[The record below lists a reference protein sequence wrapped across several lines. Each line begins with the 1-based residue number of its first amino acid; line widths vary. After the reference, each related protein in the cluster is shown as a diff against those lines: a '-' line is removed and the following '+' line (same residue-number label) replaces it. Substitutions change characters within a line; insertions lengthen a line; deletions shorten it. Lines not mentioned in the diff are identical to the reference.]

1 MELENKFNIEQFL
14 NLDDY
19 ATDTRLSRR
28 KGAGSTQEFFTP
40 YSIVKRMCEK
50 IPNEDWSDPDK
61 TFLEPCFGNGQFI
74 IYILYNRIMH
84 GVHWKRA
91 LETIYGLELMNDN
104 VLETYLRI
112 YNLLD
117 ELDTWGIIKDYEYHD
132 VEWVMEIMKKNL
144 ICHDF
149 FTWNFEEWREMTEDE
164 IKEANKKKK

>member
-1 MELENKFNIEQFL
+1 MNYNFDIKQFL
-14 NLDDY
+14 NLDNY
-19 ATDTRLSRR
+19 VTDTRVSRR
-28 KGAGSTQEFFTP
+28 KGEGATNEFFTP
-40 YSIVKRMCEK
+40 YSIVKRMCDK
-50 IPNEDWSDPDK
+50 IPESDWSDPDK
-61 TFLEPCFGNGQFI
+61 TFLEPSFGNGQFI